1 MRHAQLLNQP
11 LLVTQRTQ
19 RRHEPTIPISP
30 LPHVISRRALN
41 VKLRLVK
48 YLHDA
53 FGAPRPKVLSRVVEG
68 LKIGERL
75 QAITTTELQVG
86 LEVKVRIP
94 VPFVDSAALLDN
106 LFDLGPAHSCRGF
119 VRCLSGC

>member
-1 MRHAQLLNQP
+1 MRHAQPLNQP

-19 RRHEPTIPISP
+19 RRHEPAIPISP

-41 VKLRLVK
+41 VKLRLIK

-68 LKIGERL
+68 FKVGQRL
-75 QAITTTELQVG
+75 QAVSTTELQVG
-86 LEVKVRIP
+86 FEVKVRIP
-94 VPFVDSAALLDN
+94 VPLVDSPALLDN
-106 LFDLGPAHSCRGF
+106 LFDLGPAHSRRGF
-119 VRCLSGC
+119 VRCLGGC

>member
-1 MRHAQLLNQP
+1 MRHTQLLNQP
-11 LLVTQRTQ
+11 FLVTQRTQ

-30 LPHVISRRALN
+30 LPHVISRRTFD
-41 VKLRLVK
+41 VKLRFVK

-68 LKIGERL
+68 LKVGERL
-75 QAITTTELQVG
+75 QAVAATELQVG

-94 VPFVDSAALLDN
+94 VPLVDSPALLDN
-106 LFDLGPAHSCRGF
+106 LFDLGPAHSRRGF